1 MNKYYVEYY
10 IKNEPKDSKTFNS
23 YEEGMAFKNG
33 LLKNPDLECISRVK
47 AIK

>member
-1 MNKYYVEYY
+1 MKYYIEYY
-10 IKNEPKDSKTFNS
+10 IKNEPKDSETFNS

>member
-1 MNKYYVEYY
+1 MKKYYVVYY
-10 IKNEPKDSKTFNS
+10 IKNEPKYSKTFSS
-23 YEEGMAFKNG
+23 YEKGMAFKNG